1 MRIGVLCSG
10 GDAPGMNACL
20 RAVVRSATSFGH
32 DVIGLT
38 HGYRGL
44 TEDRISNDPDSTRV
58 LNARSVAH
66 IVQHGGTMLGSSRCK
81 TFATR
86 AGLERAA
93 KNLQLLGVDA
103 LITIGGDGTL
113 RGAADLAEVWSGQIV
128 GCPATIDNDV
138 IGTDFTIG
146 FSTAVE
152 TAVNCID
159 KLRDTAESHQRLFLV
174 EVMGRHS
181 GYLALYTAV
190 AAGAEV
196 ACVPEIPVDA
206 GALAARVS
214 ELKRLGKR
222 SFIAVVSEAG
232 QLGGAA
238 ELGRQLESANCEF
251 PTRSVILGHIQRG
264 GTPTPADRI
273 LGTQLGDFAVQSLD
287 NGATGMMT
295 GQINGALVLSPLA
308 SSTQKHK
315 PLPTHLVELL
325 QRMSC

>member
-20 RAVVRSATSFGH
+20 RAVVRSAISAGH
-32 DVIGLT
+32 DVIGLR
-38 HGYRGL
+38 HGYQGL
-44 TEDRISNDPDSTRV
+44 SQEGLVNDSESAWTLD
-58 LNARSVAH
+58 ARSVAH
-66 IVQHGGTMLGSSRCK
+66 IVQHGGTMLHSSRCQS
-81 TFATR
+81 FASQ
-86 AGLERAA
+86 AGRERAA
-93 KNLQLLGVDA
+93 ENLRRLGIDA
-103 LITIGGDGTL
+103 LIPIGGDGTL
-113 RGAADLAEVWSGQIV
+113 RGAAELAAIWTGQII

-196 ACVPEIPVDA
+196 ACVPEVPVDA
-206 GALAARVS
+206 KAIVELVS
-214 ELKRLGKR
+214 ELKRRGKQ
-222 SFIAVVSEAG
+222 SFIVVVSEG
-232 QLGGAA
+232 GEQGGAA
-238 ELGRQLESANCEF
+238 ALSRQLEQAGCEF
-251 PTRSVILGHIQRG
+251 PTRSVALGHIQRG

-273 LGTQLGDFAVQSLD
+273 LGTQLGDFAVQSILD
-287 NGATGMMT
+287 GATGMMA
-295 GQINGALVLSPLA
+295 GQIDGELVLSPLA
-308 SSTQKHK
+308 RSIEEHK
-315 PLPTHLVELL
+315 PLPNDLVELL
-325 QRMSC
+325 RRMSC

>member
-1 MRIGVLCSG
+1 MLIGVLCSG

-20 RAVVRSATSFGH
+20 RAVVRSATSLGH
-32 DVIGLT
+32 DVVGLR
-38 HGYRGL
+38 HGYQGL
-44 TEDRISNDPDSTRV
+44 ADARISNDPDSTCV

-66 IVQHGGTMLGSSRCK
+66 IVQHGGTMLGSSRCES
-81 TFATR
+81 FATR
-86 AGLERAA
+86 AGRERAA
-93 KNLQLLGVDA
+93 ENLQRLGVDA
-103 LITIGGDGTL
+103 LVPIGGEGTL
-113 RGAADLAEVWSGQIV
+113 RGATELAEVWSGQIV

-138 IGTDFTIG
+138 IGTDYTIG

-174 EVMGRHS
+174 EVMGRHC

-196 ACVPEIPVDA
+196 ACVPEIPIDA
-206 GALAARVS
+206 KTIAAQVS
-214 ELKRLGKR
+214 ELKRRGKR
-222 SFIAVVSEAG
+222 SFIAVVSEG
-232 QLGGAA
+232 GKLGGAA

-273 LGTQLGDFAVQSLD
+273 LGTQLGDFAVQSIV
-287 NGATGMMT
+287 NGATGMMA
-295 GQINGALVLSPLA
+295 GQIDGELVLSPLA
-308 SSTQKHK
+308 SSTQTHK

-325 QRMSC
+325 QRMSR